1 LTTDRWSRNNK
12 LDYSTVTGH
21 IITRNDKHISILLD
35 IIELSDAIHD
45 GVYLAKKLL
54 EVTDRFRI
62 TSSIISV
69 TRDNVSPNDIMLIEF
84 EAAVAEQYDTLDED
98 GEKMVRFVDP
108 CCCIV

>member
-1 LTTDRWSRNNK
+1 MTTNRWSRNNK
-12 LDYSTVTGH
+12 LDYSIVTGH
-21 IITRNDKHISILLD
+21 IITRNDEHISILLD

-54 EVTDRFRI
+54 EVIDRFRI

-84 EAAVAEQYDTLDED
+84 KAAVAEQYNTLDKD
-98 GEKMVRFVDP
+98 REKMVRFVDP